1 MMVNNKILLIEDELT
16 ICDILSYA
24 LSKEGFKVRYEL
36 SGEEG
41 LKSIEDFKPE
51 LIILDLMLPDISGFD
66 ICKRVTLNY
75 NIPIIML
82 TARDDIVDK
91 VLGLEFGADDY
102 ITKPFDV
109 REVVAR
115 VKTALRRRQ
124 KFQDVIVEIE
134 KKKSRQT
141 VIKITGGIEINNE
154 SRVVLKNSEEI
165 KLKPREYDLL
175 LILAENRGRVFSRE
189 QLLDMVWSM
198 DFNGDFRTVDVH
210 VQRLRKKL
218 DKDSESIIETVF
230 GVGYKMR

>member
-1 MMVNNKILLIEDELT
+1 MMVNNKILLIEDELA

-24 LSKEGFKVRYEL
+24 LNKEGFKVRYAL
-36 SGEEG
+36 CGEEG

-66 ICKRVTLNY
+66 ICKRITMDY
-75 NIPIIML
+75 KIPIIML

-115 VKTALRRRQ
+115 VKTALRRSQ
-124 KFQDVIVEIE
+124 KLQDMINEIE
-134 KKKSRQT
+134 LNKSKPI
-141 VIKITGGIEINNE
+141 VIKVAVDIEINNE
-154 SRVVLKNSEEI
+154 SRAVFKNSEEI

-189 QLLDMVWSM
+189 QLLDLVWSM
-198 DFNGDFRTVDVH
+198 DFHGDFRTVDVH

-218 DKDSESIIETVF
+218 DHGSESIIETVF

>member
-1 MMVNNKILLIEDELT
+1 MLMQNKILLIEDELA
-16 ICDILSYA
+16 ICDILSYS
-24 LSKEGFKVRYEL
+24 LNKEGFKVRYAIT
-36 SGEEG
+36 GEEG
-41 LKSIEDFKPE
+41 LRVIEDFKPE

-66 ICKRVTLNY
+66 ICKRVTLEY
-75 NIPIIML
+75 KIPIIML

-91 VLGLEFGADDY
+91 VLGLELGADDY

-109 REVVAR
+109 REVLAR
-115 VKTALRRRQ
+115 VKTALRR
-124 KFQDVIVEIE
+124 KEKLQDMIDEIE
-134 KKKSRQT
+134 LNKNKQT
-141 VIKITGGIEINNE
+141 LIKINGGIEINKE
-154 SRVVLKNSEEI
+154 SRAVFKNSEEI

-175 LILAENRGRVFSRE
+175 LLLAENRGRVFSRE

-218 DKDSESIIETVF
+218 DHGSESIIETIF